1 MDQGSL
7 PVWIGVLALIG
18 ATIAMF
24 VQSRISRQDAKDDL
38 DTDIESLA
46 LQIDK
51 TDIGL
56 ATIRETYMSHKEHEL
71 VCKNSSLEI
80 NAHITHEL
88 SALKDDVF
96 TSFRTLE
103 GKMDKAL
110 SAKPNGEKEITDRLT
125 VIEKSLKQLT
135 EKA

>member
-38 DTDIESLA
+38 DTDIESLV
-46 LQIDK
+46 LRVDN

-56 ATIRETYMSHKEHEL
+56 TTVRETYMSNKEHEL

-88 SALKDDVF
+88 STLKDDVF

-103 GKMDKAL
+103 GKMDKAM
-110 SAKPNGEKEITDRLT
+110 SVKPNGEKAIADRLT
-125 VIEKSLKQLT
+125 VIEKSLKQLA
-135 EKA
+135 ERA